1 MAGKNVLSNCDSLTE
16 DSIGLYF
23 INGNCTPP
31 TDVGCKKVDYPSCTH
46 DINAVVLFVKD
57 GNFRLNANRKFYGL
71 IFNYDSHPTATPDY
85 DITING
91 TASVFGA
98 MVANYELGKSNGTY
112 NAVYDADVMNTI
124 QTGKQFARIYKIPGS
139 WRDW

>member
-1 MAGKNVLSNCDSLTE
+1 MEIYVNQDLMLVIKRSRSR
-16 DSIGLYF
+16 
-23 INGNCTPP
+23 P
-31 TDVGCKKVDYPSCTH
+31 
-46 DINAVVLFVKD
+46 
-57 GNFRLNANRKFYGL
+57 
-71 IFNYDSHPTATPDY
+71 
-85 DITING
+85 G

-124 QTGKQFARIYKIPGS
+124 QTGEPFARIHKIPGS